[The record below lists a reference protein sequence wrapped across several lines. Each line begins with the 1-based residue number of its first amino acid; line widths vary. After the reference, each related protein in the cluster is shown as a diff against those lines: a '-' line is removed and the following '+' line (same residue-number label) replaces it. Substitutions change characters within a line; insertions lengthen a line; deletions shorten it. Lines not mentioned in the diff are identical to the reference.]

1 MRGAVTYFTQMQNP
15 PSEMMGDAYLFMS
28 KADQTRKRTRSS
40 DVEQNS
46 DFANAKMWYKE
57 ANTESAMQKLH
68 TLEVNS
74 EIIAAYTR
82 DTTDTSLQRQVRR
95 MLIH

>member
-1 MRGAVTYFTQMQNP
+1 MRGAVAYFTQMQNP

-28 KADQTRKRTRSS
+28 NAVQTRKRTRSS

-46 DFANAKMWYKE
+46 DFANAKMWYKK
-57 ANTESAMQKLH
+57 ANTESAMQKL
-68 TLEVNS
+68 LSLRSDS

-82 DTTDTSLQRQVRR
+82 DTTDTSVQRQVRR